1 MTGFVWG
8 AVDKGSDQGS
18 GAREF
23 EYKVFEGMSSRNGNG
38 GCFNVLSVNC
48 SNTPSPPL
56 RTRLVSVGKSRG
68 CGLIE

>member
-1 MTGFVWG
+1 M

-23 EYKVFEGMSSRNGNG
+23 EYKVWNGNG

-48 SNTPSPPL
+48 RNTPSPPL
-56 RTRLVSVGKSRG
+56 RTRLVSVGTSRG